1 MIYSIMLRSSNYVLS
16 EKPNFELAKMYKY
29 SHEPGGYFIINR
41 QENVIL
47 IQEQTLR

>member
-16 EKPNFELAKMYKY
+16 ENPNFELAKLYEY
-29 SHEPGGYFIINR
+29 SHEPGGYFIING

-47 IQEQTLR
+47 IHEQTLR

>member
-16 EKPNFELAKMYKY
+16 EKPNFELAKMYEY
-29 SHEPGGYFIINR
+29 SHEPGGYFIING

-47 IQEQTLR
+47 IHEQTLR